1 MSTEVQAP
9 ATAPR
14 VKPQTITITDKK
26 ELYRC
31 YMPFIKGG
39 GLFIP
44 FNEEVG
50 PAQIY
55 PGQTIFIVFSMLDTR
70 NKTPF
75 SGKVVW
81 INRGGM
87 QKGYGIAL
95 GNSQPIKALKESIE
109 LNIAEMAQRK
119 DSTYT
124 I

>member
-1 MSTEVQAP
+1 MSTEVQ
-9 ATAPR
+9 TPR
-14 VKPQTITITDKK
+14 VKPQTITITDKR

-50 PAQIY
+50 PGQIF
-55 PGQTIFIVFSMLDTR
+55 PGQTIFVVFSMLDIKM
-70 NKTPF
+70 KTPF
-75 SGKVVW
+75 SGKVIW

-95 GNSQPIKALKESIE
+95 GNNPAAKALKENIE
-109 LNIAEMAQRK
+109 LAIVDIAQKKEA
-119 DSTYT
+119 TYT